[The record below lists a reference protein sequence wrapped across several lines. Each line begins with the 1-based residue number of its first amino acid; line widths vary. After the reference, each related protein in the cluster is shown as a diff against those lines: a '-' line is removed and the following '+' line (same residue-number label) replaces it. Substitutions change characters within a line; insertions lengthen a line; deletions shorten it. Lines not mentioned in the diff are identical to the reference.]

1 MINAMPP
8 QRNMPASG
16 KAESQMEPGSTTPFG
31 GSEIVI
37 TDRRWRAHVP
47 NILRLVARA
56 LEAADCTASVA
67 LTDDRT
73 VKRLN
78 YRDRGKN
85 KPTNVLTYE
94 NPPEMLLAFG
104 QVAREAAREDK
115 SVGQHL
121 AHLLV
126 HGALHLQGYEHD
138 HPGDAREMENEET
151 RILIRI
157 GVPNPWKSRSPV
169 Q

>member
-1 MINAMPP
+1 
-8 QRNMPASG
+8 
-16 KAESQMEPGSTTPFG
+16 MEPGSTNPFG
-31 GSEIVI
+31 GGELVI

-47 NILRLVARA
+47 NVVQLVSRA
-56 LEAADCTASVA
+56 LAAAECTASVA

-94 NPPEMLLAFG
+94 HPPEILLAFG
-104 QVAREAAREDK
+104 QVAREAAREGK
-115 SVGQHL
+115 SIGQHL

-126 HGALHLQGYEHD
+126 HGALHLHGYEHD
-138 HPGDAREMENEET
+138 HPGEAREMENEEA
-151 RILIRI
+151 RLLSRL
-157 GVPNPWKSRSPV
+157 GVPNPWKPR
-169 Q
+169 

>member
-1 MINAMPP
+1 
-8 QRNMPASG
+8 
-16 KAESQMEPGSTTPFG
+16 MEPGSTSPFG
-31 GSEIVI
+31 GELVI

-47 NILRLVARA
+47 DVVRLVTRA
-56 LEAADCTASVA
+56 LAAARCTASVA

-94 NPPEMLLAFG
+94 NPPEILLAFG
-104 QVAREAAREDK
+104 QVAREALRENK
-115 SVGQHL
+115 TIAQHL

-126 HGALHLQGYEHD
+126 HGALHLHGYEHD
-138 HPGDAREMENEET
+138 HPGEAKDMENEEA
-151 RILIRI
+151 RILSRL
-157 GVPNPWKSRSPV
+157 GVPNPWKPR
-169 Q
+169 

>member
-1 MINAMPP
+1 M
-8 QRNMPASG
+8 
-16 KAESQMEPGSTTPFG
+16 
-31 GSEIVI
+31 I

-47 NILRLVARA
+47 NVVRLVSRA
-56 LEAADCTASVA
+56 LAVAECAANVA

-94 NPPEMLLAFG
+94 NPPEILLAFG
-104 QVAREAAREDK
+104 QVAREAAREGK
-115 SVGQHL
+115 TIGQHL

-126 HGALHLQGYEHD
+126 HGALHLHGYEHD
-138 HPGDAREMENEET
+138 HPGEAREMENEEA
-151 RILIRI
+151 RLLSRL
-157 GVPNPWKSRSPV
+157 GVPNPWKPR
-169 Q
+169 